1 MLNWLA
7 SCETELHPDNDVVEI
22 KRYGAKVDNNKR
34 HLLIKF
40 STGQK
45 KADILDNLS
54 NLRDST
60 MKHISVQHDMTQTQR
75 AELKELLDE
84 AKAKERESGVGGR
97 GGGGGIQG
105 ERAPW
110 ARKIISFKARR

>member
-1 MLNWLA
+1 M
-7 SCETELHPDNDVVEI
+7 VEI
-22 KRYGAKVDNNKR
+22 KRLGAKVDDKKR
-34 HLLIKF
+34 PLLIKF

-45 KADILDNLS
+45 KADILENLS

-84 AKAKERESGVGGR
+84 AKAKERESG
-97 GGGGGIQG
+97 GGGGGG
-105 ERAPW
+105 GMVFRVRGPPW